1 MTAEINAAATPPH
14 IYERLQKLPRQKPSY
29 TERTA
34 LEAIGAASPVIRRLR
49 APILENPFD
58 ISRPATA
65 KMFFGRSIETERMQ
79 RELCDGRQGRAL
91 MLHGPRRSGKSSI
104 CKNFLERYVPRP
116 FWSVLFSL
124 QNSTRQTEET
134 ILMQLA
140 EKICDEFSEQL
151 QQSAHDW

>member
-1 MTAEINAAATPPH
+1 
-14 IYERLQKLPRQKPSY
+14 
-29 TERTA
+29 
-34 LEAIGAASPVIRRLR
+34 
-49 APILENPFD
+49 
-58 ISRPATA
+58 
-65 KMFFGRSIETERMQ
+65 
-79 RELCDGRQGRAL
+79 

-151 QQSAHDW
+151 QQSAHNWYYYNDSDPQLRFRRVVQGCIDKFPGTRLVLALDEFGGALES